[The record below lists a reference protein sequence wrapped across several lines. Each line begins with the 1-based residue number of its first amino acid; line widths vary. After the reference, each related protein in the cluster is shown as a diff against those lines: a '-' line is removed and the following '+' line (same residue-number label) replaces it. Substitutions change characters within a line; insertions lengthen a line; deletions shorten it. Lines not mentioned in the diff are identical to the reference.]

1 MIIVRSTAEYQF
13 FQGDPEA
20 KANFLKGI
28 GDAPVYEHHKL
39 KILGQP
45 LTGWS
50 HPVQNHITSLEKE
63 FLGVLNSPALGPADY
78 LNQARARSEL
88 DRIRLIRLA
97 YAYNVCNQDIDLA
110 EWQSLNRNLFG
121 EPDEFLLELALN
133 ADRPSFWMDDSW
145 LNRELLPIYDRLFGK
160 VKHLIGSPGE
170 LIHWR
175 DVVARYNEAF
185 SALGYSECIAAAFNR
200 TLFETIGTLVVVP
213 AMKDDKVFSFGT
225 AWRMFCH
232 EATHAITCA
241 NTKRLDI
248 PITAHY
254 EGVQEGLAILGE
266 AYSSASFWRM
276 SPGIKRARWRYIMA
290 GASSG
295 LLRPRRTIRE
305 TFDLVCDLYMH
316 EQFRRYE
323 PYTESSE
330 NDAAIQMYPHL
341 ENAYRAIAIP
351 SRPDCYYAKL
361 QIYWSGLISL
371 LEFLRQTSSETSLTD
386 KLKWAFIGKYNFTN
400 AEEARIVMNLVD
412 AQAVAQL
419 PSSQL
424 LTGIE

>member
-133 ADRPSFWMDDSW
+133 VDRPSFWMDDSW

-200 TLFETIGTLVVVP
+200 
-213 AMKDDKVFSFGT
+213 
-225 AWRMFCH
+225 
-232 EATHAITCA
+232 ITCA
-241 NTKRLDI
+241 NAKRLDI

-316 EQFRRYE
+316 EQFRHYE

-371 LEFLRQTSSETSLTD
+371 LEFLRQTSSGTSLTD